1 MSHKDTGNRA
11 ELLASRFLEQRGLQ
25 PLHKNFHC
33 RRGEIDLIMR
43 DRDSLVFIEVR
54 YRRNKHYGGAAGSV
68 TQTKCRRIA
77 QCARYYLDRYQASE
91 QSIRFDVIAI
101 EGTGNEL
108 QIEWLKDAF
117 RPEA

>member
-1 MSHKDTGNRA
+1 MSHRDTGNRA
-11 ELLASRFLEQRGLQ
+11 ELLASQFLEQRGLQ
-25 PLHKNFHC
+25 PLHKNFRC

-54 YRRNKHYGGAAGSV
+54 YRRHRHYGGAAGSV
-68 TQTKCRRIA
+68 TGAKCRRITH
-77 QCARYYLDRYQASE
+77 CARYYLKRYQASE
-91 QSIRFDVIAI
+91 QAIRFDVIAI

-108 QIEWLKDAF
+108 QIEWLRDAF